1 MKTLWLLSH
10 TLPREGQEFSKKN
23 PATCLLQ
30 ALVMHLYC
38 FSLFVPAHLFP
49 TMAAG
54 HLLGLISLEPL
65 HPCSLGCFTAHSPRS
80 TFMTPSLTTMCAICT
95 QHHRYFQLRD
105 LRASHDPRPPA
116 FPVVILIDY
125 LQKYTY
131 LTCPTAP

>member
-10 TLPREGQEFSKKN
+10 TLPREGQEFSKKKSCN
-23 PATCLLQ
+23 LPPASTCN
-30 ALVMHLYC
+30 AYC
-38 FSLFVPAHLFP
+38 FSLFVLAHLFP